1 MNLPSYLCLLALSF
15 AASVTPLVATNP
27 AVSQPQTQTVSPKPS
42 FPQNRSNNIPIERLA
57 IKASR
62 LHQGMTLAQVEKVMG
77 KPTDTRVFPNL
88 DMNLKILNYRQEP
101 IITKVS
107 MIDGRLSGVTCELTT
122 LTNNNIPRFARG
134 IRVGMS
140 REDVLKL
147 MGKPVSERRNDV
159 SSYKIERL
167 IYVKNG
173 EPAAN
178 VILADDRVEGV
189 NISLETPAQILK
201 VILPATPIMPTRE
214 PAYQRIRIG
223 MNQQQVTSIYGQP
236 DFIQPL
242 EYENQKVVNYVYA
255 RLNTNASTRFTF
267 INDVLTRYSFIPQS
281 YLYHAK

>member
-1 MNLPSYLCLLALSF
+1 MKLTNYVCLLTLSL
-15 AASVTPLVATNP
+15 AASVTPFIAINP
-27 AVSQPQTQTVSPKPS
+27 AVSQSQTHTVSPKS
-42 FPQNRSNNIPIERLA
+42 FPQNSSNSIPIERIA

-62 LHQGMTLAQVEKVMG
+62 LHQGMAFAEVEKVMG
-77 KPTDTRVFPNL
+77 KPTDIKVFPNL

-107 MIDGRLSGVTCELTT
+107 MIDGRLSGVTCELTSVT
-122 LTNNNIPRFARG
+122 SNNIPRFARG

-147 MGKPVSERRNDV
+147 MGKPVSFRRNDI
-159 SSYKIERL
+159 SSNKIEQL
-167 IYVKNG
+167 IYVKKG
-173 EPAAN
+173 EPPVN

-189 NISLETPAQILK
+189 NIGLETPAQILK
-201 VILPATPIMPTRE
+201 VILPATPAMPTHE

-242 EYENQKVVNYVYA
+242 EYEHQKVVNYVYA

-267 INDVLTRYSFIPQS
+267 INDILTRYSFIPQS
-281 YLYHAK
+281 NLYQSK